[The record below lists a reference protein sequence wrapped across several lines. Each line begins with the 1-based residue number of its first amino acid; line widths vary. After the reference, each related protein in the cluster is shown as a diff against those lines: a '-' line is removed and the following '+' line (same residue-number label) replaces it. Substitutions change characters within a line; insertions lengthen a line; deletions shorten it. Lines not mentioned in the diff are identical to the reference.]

1 MATNVIDDAADFLD
15 AYGRRVDVARRS
27 LAASK

>member
-1 MATNVIDDAADFLD
+1 VIDDAADFLD

-27 LAASK
+27 LATSK